1 MKQIKGK
8 RIALNQEGNLVR
20 NCVTIQCVVIANHHA
35 EGCGWRRRKSKESSH
50 SRLDKVMRAVAI
62 HKNDE
67 LLMANR
73 TEEAKGLRG
82 EGTLHGIEANLG
94 NHRRVYGGRRRG
106 FDLIRFVIRD
116 EEV

>member
-1 MKQIKGK
+1 
-8 RIALNQEGNLVR
+8 
-20 NCVTIQCVVIANHHA
+20 
-35 EGCGWRRRKSKESSH
+35 
-50 SRLDKVMRAVAI
+50 MRAVAI

-94 NHRRVYGGRRRG
+94 NHRRVCGGRRRG